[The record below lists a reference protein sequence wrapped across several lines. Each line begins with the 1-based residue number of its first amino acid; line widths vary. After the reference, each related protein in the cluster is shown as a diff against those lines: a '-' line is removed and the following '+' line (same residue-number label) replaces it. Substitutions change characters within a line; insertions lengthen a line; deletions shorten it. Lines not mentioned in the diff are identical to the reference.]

1 MTSPRVDGRQPT
13 EHRLVKV
20 TPGVAKFADGSCL
33 IEVGDTR
40 VMCTAT
46 VENRVPG
53 WLRGQ
58 GKGWVT
64 AEYSMLPGST
74 PQRTIRDANRNTPA
88 ARSLEIQRL
97 IGRSLRA
104 VTDLRGL
111 GERQI
116 IVDCD
121 VLQADGGTRTAS
133 VTGGFIALALAMKRT
148 VQAGQMSRI
157 LLSDFCTA
165 TSVGIV
171 EGRAVLD
178 LGYLEDSQADTD
190 LNVVMTGAGGIIEI
204 QGTAEGKPFTRD
216 DLSALLDL
224 AKIGIDQLVQIQKSV
239 LQVDSFTC

>member
-1 MTSPRVDGRQPT
+1 
-13 EHRLVKV
+13 
-20 TPGVAKFADGSCL
+20 
-33 IEVGDTR
+33 
-40 VMCTAT
+40 MCTAT
-46 VENRVPG
+46 VDNRVPG

-74 PQRTIRDANRNTPA
+74 PQRTMRDANRHTPA

-148 VQAGQMSRI
+148 VEAGQMSRI
-157 LLSDFCTA
+157 LLKDFCAA
-165 TSVGIV
+165 TSVGLV
-171 EGRAVLD
+171 EGRPVLD
-178 LGYLEDSQADTD
+178 LAYLEDSQADTD
-190 LNVVMTGAGGIIEI
+190 LNLVMTGSGGIIEI
-204 QGTAEGKPFTRD
+204 QGTAEGRPFARE
-216 DLSALLDL
+216 DLGALLDL